1 MSRDQHYIQVQHYL
15 MRNMWSYLVFNN
27 ITNNFVVEIINW
39 APINSFF
46 YILLLQGLKWNGSNV
61 HNWKLKARE
70 QILKLIRWFR
80 SNIQFQNIIEWA
92 KKYLQTL
99 NSDWILKSQD
109 SHYYITQGFLITGY
123 WQCSMQSADLTC
135 SAFSVS
141 SMKICWSFS
150 FTKLIQNCSNPFF

>member
-99 NSDWILKSQD
+99 NSDWILKKSGQ
-109 SHYYITQGFLITGY
+109 SLLHHTRFLNNRL
-123 WQCSMQSADLTC
+123 LTVFY
-135 SAFSVS
+135 AV
-141 SMKICWSFS
+141 CWSY
-150 FTKLIQNCSNPFF
+150 LLCL